1 LKCIL
6 GSHSTFSVVNITF
19 VYMQPRHS
27 NWKEYTLYKM
37 EKNKFHKL
45 LGLEFVTIEP
55 GLIEAEI
62 AFREDLQQQN
72 GYLHGGVT
80 SAICD
85 MVSGFA
91 SYTMVEQ
98 DQQVFTVEC
107 KVSYYNP
114 GIADRFYARG
124 WVDKAGKRFH
134 FSASELYY
142 LKDGEKVTVAKSTT
156 TMGVI
161 ETGVVAPKHM

>member
-1 LKCIL
+1 M
-6 GSHSTFSVVNITF
+6 T
-19 VYMQPRHS
+19 PR
-27 NWKEYTLYKM
+27 NNKWREYVSYKM
-37 EKNKFHKL
+37 ERNKFHKL
-45 LGLEFVTIEP
+45 LGLEFVSIEP
-55 GLIEAEI
+55 GEIGAELV
-62 AFREDLQQQN
+62 FQEMHEQQN

-114 GIADRFYARG
+114 GIADKFYARG
-124 WVDKAGKRFH
+124 WVEKAGKRFH
-134 FSASELYY
+134 FCESEVYY
-142 LKDGEKVTVAKSTT
+142 LKGDEKVVVAKSTT
-156 TMGVI
+156 TMAVI
-161 ETGVVAPKHM
+161 EASVMKGKHL

>member
-1 LKCIL
+1 M
-6 GSHSTFSVVNITF
+6 T
-19 VYMQPRHS
+19 PR
-27 NWKEYTLYKM
+27 NNKWKEYVLYKM
-37 EKNKFHKL
+37 DRNKFAAL

-55 GLIEAEI
+55 GFIEGELL
-62 AFREDLQQQN
+62 FEEKHEQQN

-91 SYTMVEQ
+91 AYTMIEQ

-114 GIADRFYARG
+114 GIAEKFYAKG

-134 FSASELYY
+134 FCASEIYY
-142 LKDGEKVTVAKSTT
+142 LKGDEKVIVAKSTT
-156 TMGVI
+156 TMAVV
-161 ETGVVAPKHM
+161 EAGVVKGKHL